1 MPAHDVRALL
11 QALGQDGDR
20 REAAIARLTILGSR
34 VVPQLVATFESPADR
49 DRQIAVLR
57 VLEAIADERGLPV
70 ARAAVASGGD
80 VALAAVAVLRELLTK
95 PTRGADVQALDL
107 LLDMARDSRSD
118 RRLRAAAREALDNA
132 PEDVR
137 AAVRTLGTPE
147 DPVEALWQ
155 DALAGHLP
163 DDARQLREAVSAR
176 AADTPLADLRRLIE
190 AIAERERAQTKQPAS
205 HDWTAARGAV
215 HQALALR
222 GSRVALYD
230 LRETFERASG
240 PLPSPFLAA
249 VTIVGDDSCV
259 EPLAAAFAHADEDRD
274 GNTSWRR
281 RFTKSSSANGSPSV
295 TRRCG
300 GRWQKHRGA
309 FERPKPYGVC
319 RSSCATK
326 RWRAPGLRRLLNA
339 YLSNRARR
347 GLRVGVG
354 PHASAGVGPRPQ
366 QRMLTECLSYPAA

>member
-49 DRQIAVLR
+49 DRQVAVLR

-259 EPLAAAFAHADEDRD
+259 EPLAAAFAHADAEPR
-274 GNTSWRR
+274 WKHLLAQAFHEIVKRER
-281 RFTKSSSANGSPSV
+281 L
-295 TRRCG
+295 TRRHSTL
-300 GRWQKHRGA
+300 RRA
-309 FERPKPYGVC
+309 L
-319 RSSCATK
+319 A
-326 RWRAPGLRRLLNA
+326 RAPGLE
-339 YLSNRARR
+339 
-347 GLRVGVG
+347 
-354 PHASAGVGPRPQ
+354 Q
-366 QRMLTECLSYPAA
+366 